1 MPLGESGF
9 NSDNFHRAIAAFSG
23 GQRAGERRFV
33 QGRRGGLH
41 RGGAAIVRHRH
52 ATAIQKAG
60 LAFKSPAGLE

>member
-9 NSDNFHRAIAAFSG
+9 NSDNFRRAIAAFSG

-41 RGGAAIVRHRH
+41 RGGAAIVGHRH
-52 ATAIQKAG
+52 GVANRVG
-60 LAFKSPAGLE
+60 EGD